1 MGGTKNMIRGV
12 IATSLYLT
20 TTIII
25 PFLLFRWIKNF
36 KLPQIGQILMTQENY
51 ETIIFWL
58 TAFGLLI
65 SGIAFFAFSS
75 PKQSIRRGVFSLVLV
90 IVNCL
95 YLWSYKFSGATE
107 VIFNIDLP
115 GFTGFLSLDL
125 QQMVLTYMGIYFLMM
140 VLKVYDVIDFIINRK
155 KIRENRMK
163 E

>member
-1 MGGTKNMIRGV
+1 MGGTKNMIRGA
-12 IATSLYLT
+12 IATSIYLT

-25 PFLLFRWIKNF
+25 PFLVFRWVKNLE
-36 KLPQIGQILMTQENY
+36 LPRIGKILMTQESY

-65 SGIAFFAFSS
+65 SGLAFFAFSS
-75 PKQSIRRGVFSLVLV
+75 PKHSIRRGVFALLLV

-107 VIFNIDLP
+107 VIFNIDIEST

-125 QQMVLTYMGIYFLMM
+125 QQMVLTYMGI
-140 VLKVYDVIDFIINRK
+140 
-155 KIRENRMK
+155 
-163 E
+163 

>member
-25 PFLLFRWIKNF
+25 PFLVFRWIKNF
-36 KLPQIGQILMTQENY
+36 ELPQIGQILMTQESY
-51 ETIIFWL
+51 DTIIFWL
-58 TAFGLLI
+58 TAFGILI

-75 PKQSIRRGVFSLVLV
+75 PKHSIRRGVFALLLV

-107 VIFNIDLP
+107 VIFNIDIT

-125 QQMVLTYMGIYFLMM
+125 KQMVLTYMGIYFLMII
-140 VLKVYDVIDFIINRK
+140 LKVYDVIDFIINRK